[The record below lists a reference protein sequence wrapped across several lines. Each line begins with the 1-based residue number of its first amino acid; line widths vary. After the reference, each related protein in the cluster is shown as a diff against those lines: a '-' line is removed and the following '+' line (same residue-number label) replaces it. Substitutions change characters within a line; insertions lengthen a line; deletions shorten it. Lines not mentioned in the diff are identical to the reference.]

1 MGLGKKDGEAAKLVS
16 DGKDVEAG
24 KASDGGAPSSSE
36 PKKKTCGEKCVTFWR
51 CALGF
56 ILFPFVFVLTF
67 LAVLVWIILLPRKC
81 FSFRVKWT
89 TCVFCCAR
97 SSYFKAVKL
106 NATWTPEPFSVYFTQ
121 PVATTKGEGGK
132 HREGE
137 REREKSYKRNARPKT
152 NWPAPEISQ
161 LHPHQSMQKYRRE
174 KKKKKKKKKV
184 ADVITIRRPKSH

>member
-81 FSFRVKWT
+81 FSFRVK
-89 TCVFCCAR
+89 
-97 SSYFKAVKL
+97 
-106 NATWTPEPFSVYFTQ
+106 
-121 PVATTKGEGGK
+121 
-132 HREGE
+132 
-137 REREKSYKRNARPKT
+137 
-152 NWPAPEISQ
+152 
-161 LHPHQSMQKYRRE
+161 
-174 KKKKKKKKKV
+174 
-184 ADVITIRRPKSH
+184 